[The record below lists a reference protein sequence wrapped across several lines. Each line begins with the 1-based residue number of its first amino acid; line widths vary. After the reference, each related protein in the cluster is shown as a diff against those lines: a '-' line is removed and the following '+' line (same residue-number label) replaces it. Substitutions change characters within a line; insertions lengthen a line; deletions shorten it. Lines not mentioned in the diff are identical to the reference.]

1 VRVCLRDEIALGLSV
16 LSFAS
21 AFAQLT
27 SDLTSE
33 LRATGRADLARELE
47 GCRVRDVS
55 FDPAANA
62 GLVTLE
68 AVRELNVVERNV
80 VGQRLSQVIPFSHAP
95 YASLQLDNFGRII
108 GIELSA
114 PPPALGA
121 LMKLISDNRRSGP

>member
-1 VRVCLRDEIALGLSV
+1 M

-21 AFAQLT
+21 AFAQLA

-33 LRATGRADLARELE
+33 LRVTGRVDLARELE

-55 FDPAANA
+55 FDPQANA

-68 AVRELNVVERNV
+68 PLRELNIVERNV
-80 VGQRLSQVIPFSHAP
+80 VGQRLSQVIPFSRAP

-108 GIELSA
+108 GVEVSA
-114 PPPALGA
+114 PPPTLGA
-121 LMKLISDNRRSGP
+121 LMSVISGNRRTGP